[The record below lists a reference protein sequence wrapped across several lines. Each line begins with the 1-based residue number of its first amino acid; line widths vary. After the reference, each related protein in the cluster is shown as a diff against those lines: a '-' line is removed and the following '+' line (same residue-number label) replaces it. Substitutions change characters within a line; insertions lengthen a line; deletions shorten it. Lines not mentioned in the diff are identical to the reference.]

1 MDYRQVP
8 PVMEDTP
15 QKPKHAS
22 HSFPLGANAPV
33 DHHVGDESTSSID
46 TTNVSME
53 IPDEKSIPA
62 HHVLTPLKEN
72 VAILCENSPS
82 MDLLIRR
89 MNHLGL
95 KTPVDAIKS
104 RRSGLLF
111 NRTIGTQDVVQ
122 QESTHQTPRRTL
134 FDESVSEEKSQSPI
148 EIENDLLS
156 IVLERT
162 HSHCKRLSDQFSFS
176 ESFLPTDLIPW
187 DSSTGHETSKMM
199 PEDQDVNSLREI
211 DSKADEEAKNSQV
224 KIKVDKFDVDEGKN
238 VEECKMTSTS
248 EESASAQ
255 LQCLQLAENH
265 QLNESF
271 MYVSQVF
278 LCLQLSNKHAAKKQA
293 TCGQESQ
300 AEKVEDPSKDNM
312 GEDILQKAID
322 EKMGAL
328 LKEEQL
334 TLVRNSFLKS
344 FHNEC
349 AKITGAWDE
358 KSQNLSSEAE
368 KTVNEPAMDSDDKI
382 KVQSNLVEQ
391 DSAAKKEIKVQEDF
405 KNEHS
410 TSFSLMSFES
420 PGTSSKISSGEIKDL
435 QCMSS
440 RSSSD
445 ESMACDHKSDHS
457 EISSV
462 SVNLEGSKSLKSK
475 DYSSTSSLQSSYSNE
490 SVAGTVASEARDNSS
505 LLVNIGSPARP
516 KSLIDSK
523 NASCLSHSQLSD
535 SNLSKSVSNLFSSSI
550 DAISGSSKG
559 PELSELASVM
569 ESDHSRHSRTFLSY
583 FDESFAQS
591 HHPDTPT
598 IEFNQFSPSKIFEQF
613 RTKSRS
619 VSPNRRYSNIFT
631 TEGQDYSIIEP
642 KNLNT
647 LEEESP
653 SQCSTERPFTYDDYK
668 KINYNPGRVLSVEDD
683 EDKDSSSMIVEVNS
697 SPTSINDP
705 TEDFSMLHQVAELE
719 AYEASMTGVVKTEGE
734 MYDSAELSSK
744 MAAIVAKHRLEKST
758 KSEIKAVSIENK
770 KETVE
775 RFFAQSVD
783 IQGQSEDILN
793 TTIELND
800 SVECLNEIAAADAE
814 ILTGTEKFN
823 STIQLDDTQEI
834 EDSLIDTS
842 AMPASGSESMNNT
855 TFYDAVE
862 SLNSSSMEETPCV
875 SKSVETIK
883 SPMTPKSKKK
893 FESLFR
899 KVMEKTS
906 FLKSK
911 PIASSSKVEDLSG
924 SSIVTEEEHS
934 RENKRVRD
942 ERQVPDVPCP
952 PSHRLTVTEIFDAET
967 GMPRPDVLKKH
978 FILEGRIDEAAAL
991 RIINNG
997 AALLR
1002 SEENMIKVE
1011 APVTM
1016 CGDIHGQFY
1025 DLMRLFEV
1033 GGDPSTINYLFL
1045 GDYVDRGY
1053 FGIECVLYLW
1063 ALKLCYPTKLFL
1075 LRGNHECRHL
1085 TEYFTFKQECNVKY
1099 SEQVYNA
1106 CMDAFDCLPLA
1117 ALVNKQ
1123 FLCVHG
1129 GLSPQI
1135 QVLQDIQKL
1144 DRFREPPAYGAM
1156 CDLLWS
1162 DPLENFGN
1170 EKHSEH
1176 FIHNSVR
1183 GCSFFYSYE
1192 ACCDFLETN
1201 RLLSV
1206 IRAHEAQ
1213 DSGYRMYR
1221 KSQKTGFPSL
1231 ITIFSAP
1238 NYLDVYKNKGAVLK
1252 YQDGVLNVRQFNWSP
1267 HPYWLPNFMDV
1278 FTWSLP
1284 FVGEKVTDMLVS
1296 VLNICTDDELMS
1308 DEDAS
1313 LEEGKTPTNLRKEVI
1328 RNKVKA
1334 IARMARLFSVLR
1346 EQSEIVLKLKG
1357 LTPTGFLPLGALSGG
1372 RVSLENTLKSYK
1384 NLSFDEV
1391 KRLDAIN
1398 ERMPPQKNAPP
1409 TPVDEEKLA
1418 ATATEE
1424 KQEK

>member
-22 HSFPLGANAPV
+22 HSFPPGANAPV
-33 DHHVGDESTSSID
+33 DHHLGDESTSSVD
-46 TTNVSME
+46 TKNVSME

-62 HHVLTPLKEN
+62 HHILTPLKEN

-89 MNHLGL
+89 MNRLGL

-104 RRSGLLF
+104 RRSGLLL
-111 NRTIGTQDVVQ
+111 NKTIGTQDVVQ
-122 QESTHQTPRRTL
+122 QESTHQTLRRTL

-187 DSSTGHETSKMM
+187 DSSTGHETSEMM
-199 PEDQDVNSLREI
+199 PEDQDVNSLLEI
-211 DSKADEEAKNSQV
+211 DSKADKEAKNSQV
-224 KIKVDKFDVDEGKN
+224 KIGVDKFDVDEGKD
-238 VEECKMTSTS
+238 VEEYKMTSTS
-248 EESASAQ
+248 DESASAQ

-271 MYVSQVF
+271 IYVSQVF

-300 AEKVEDPSKDNM
+300 AEKVEHPSKDNM

-328 LKEEQL
+328 LKKEQL

-349 AKITGAWDE
+349 AKITDAWDE

-405 KNEHS
+405 RKEHS

-440 RSSSD
+440 RSSCSD
-445 ESMACDHKSDHS
+445 ESMACDPKSDHS

-462 SVNLEGSKSLKSK
+462 SVNLESPKSLKSK
-475 DYSSTSSLQSSYSNE
+475 DYSSMSSLQSSISNE

-505 LLVNIGSPARP
+505 LLEDIGSPARP

-535 SNLSKSVSNLFSSSI
+535 SNLSKSVSNLYSSSN
-550 DAISGSSKG
+550 DAILGSSNG

-569 ESDHSRHSRTFLSY
+569 EYDRSRQSRTSPSC

-598 IEFNQFSPSKIFEQF
+598 TEFNQFSPSKIFEQF
-613 RTKSRS
+613 HTKSRS
-619 VSPNRRYSNIFT
+619 ISLNRRYINIFT
-631 TEGQDYSIIEP
+631 TEEQDYSNIEP
-642 KNLNT
+642 RNLNT

-668 KINYNPGRVLSVEDD
+668 KINYNPGRLLSVEDD

-697 SPTSINDP
+697 SPASINDP
-705 TEDFSMLHQVAELE
+705 TEDFSMLNQIAELDG
-719 AYEASMTGVVKTEGE
+719 SMTGFVKTEGE
-734 MYDSAELSSK
+734 MYDSAELSSQ
-744 MAAIVAKHRLEKST
+744 MAAVVANRRLEKST

-775 RFFAQSVD
+775 SSFAESVD
-783 IQGQSEDILN
+783 IQGESEDILN

-800 SVECLNEIAAADAE
+800 SVECLDEIPAADAE

-823 STIQLDDTQEI
+823 STIQLDNTQEI
-834 EDSLIDTS
+834 EDFLIDTS

-855 TFYDAVE
+855 TFYDAME
-862 SLNSSSMEETPCV
+862 SLNSSSIEETPCV

-883 SPMTPKSKKK
+883 SPMTPKFKKK
-893 FESLFR
+893 SESLFR
-899 KVMEKTS
+899 KVMEKTP

-934 RENKRVRD
+934 RKSKRVRD
-942 ERQVPDVPCP
+942 ERQVPDVLSP
-952 PSHRLTVTEIFDAET
+952 PSHRLTVTEIFDAES
-967 GMPRPDVLKKH
+967 GMPRPDVLMNH

-1002 SEENMIKVE
+1002 SEKTMIKVE
-1011 APVTM
+1011 APVTI
-1016 CGDIHGQFY
+1016 CGDIHGQLY
-1025 DLMRLFEV
+1025 DLVKLFKV

-1085 TEYFTFKQECNVKY
+1085 TEYFTFKQECNIKY

-1117 ALVNKQ
+1117 ALVNNQ

-1135 QVLQDIQKL
+1135 HDLEDIQKL
-1144 DRFREPPAYGAM
+1144 DRFREPPAYGPM

-1162 DPLENFGN
+1162 DPLENFGD

-1176 FIHNSVR
+1176 FTHNSVR
-1183 GCSFFYSYE
+1183 GCSFFYSYA
-1192 ACCDFLETN
+1192 ACCNFLETN
-1201 RLLSV
+1201 SLLSV

-1221 KSQKTGFPSL
+1221 KGQKTGFPVL

-1238 NYLDVYKNKGAVLK
+1238 NYLDVYKNKGAVLN
-1252 YQDGVLNVRQFNWSP
+1252 YLNGVLNVRQFNCSP

-1308 DEDAS
+1308 DGDAS
-1313 LEEGKTPTNLRKEVI
+1313 LEEVI
-1328 RNKVKA
+1328 RNKIRA
-1334 IARMARLFSVLR
+1334 IAKMARTFSVLR
-1346 EQSEIVLKLKG
+1346 EESETVLELKG

-1372 RVSLENTLKSYK
+1372 KMSLKNTLKSYK

-1398 ERMPPQKNAPP
+1398 ERMPPQKDAPP
-1409 TPVDEEKLA
+1409 MSVDEEKLA
-1418 ATATEE
+1418 AAATEE
-1424 KQEK
+1424 KQE